1 MDIPAQD
8 ITAREST
15 DQVRSR
21 LLALLETGLSGTGGR
36 LPTERDLSAA
46 LSVGRRSIRRALQLL
61 EAEGLLWR
69 KQGKGTFA
77 GLPPDRTQMLAAE
90 IVGETNPLEVME
102 ARLCIEPTLAALCA
116 AKATPADIDRMH
128 NLARRTVESTDPQ
141 AIEIWD
147 GSLHRLIARTA
158 GNRPLLTAF
167 SMVDEIRN
175 SQNWRGLRDK
185 ARSLDTMRVTDAEHR
200 AIITAIESGNAA
212 RAEAAMRAH
221 LQTLAANLR
230 RTLATRPPHPADPA
244 RLADPA
250 RPPQPATPAD
260 SANPD
265 RPANLAR
272 PADPAT
278 PSAPPAPA
286 QGA

>member
-1 MDIPAQD
+1 MVNQSQIGSHVDIMPHEA
-8 ITAREST
+8 ASENAE
-15 DQVRSR
+15 QVRSR
-21 LLALLETGLSGTGGR
+21 LLAMLETGLSGTGGQ

-46 LSVGRRSIRRALQLL
+46 LSVGRRSIRRALEQL

-77 GLPPDRTQMLAAE
+77 GLPPDRTQILAAE
-90 IVGETNPLEVME
+90 IVGETTLFEVME

-116 AKATPADIDRMH
+116 TKATPADIDRLH

-185 ARSLDTMRVTDAEHR
+185 ARTLETMKVTDAEHH
-200 AIITAIESGNAA
+200 AIINAIEAGNAA
-212 RAEAAMRAH
+212 AAEAAMRAH

-230 RTLATRPPHPADPA
+230 RSLATPPFDP
-244 RLADPA
+244 
-250 RPPQPATPAD
+250 
-260 SANPD
+260 SN
-265 RPANLAR
+265 
-272 PADPAT
+272 
-278 PSAPPAPA
+278 
-286 QGA
+286 GV